1 MTAPLTPVPDINGND
16 YGEAELCGGIGDENP
31 VILFKRK
38 KENTYPE
45 FDREKQIP
53 VLKCSICTG
62 EKVACFRDK
71 RTGHTEEIMY
81 IRSQG
86 DMQDFLSR
94 YGLSEQEIKK
104 EW

>member
-1 MTAPLTPVPDINGND
+1 M
-16 YGEAELCGGIGDENP
+16 
-31 VILFKRK
+31 ILFKRK

-45 FDREKQIP
+45 YD
-53 VLKCSICTG
+53 
-62 EKVACFRDK
+62 RDK

>member
-1 MTAPLTPVPDINGND
+1 M
-16 YGEAELCGGIGDENP
+16 
-31 VILFKRK
+31 ILFKRK

-86 DMQDFLSR
+86 DMHDFLSR

>member
-1 MTAPLTPVPDINGND
+1 M
-16 YGEAELCGGIGDENP
+16 
-31 VILFKRK
+31 ILFKRK

-94 YGLSEQEIKK
+94 YGLSEQESSAADWSRAAFTMRIIPLLQAALIFYLHFIEK
-104 EW
+104 

>member
-1 MTAPLTPVPDINGND
+1 M
-16 YGEAELCGGIGDENP
+16 
-31 VILFKRK
+31 ILFKRK
-38 KENTYPE
+38 KEYTYPE